1 MTVTTESSLL
11 PVSFEAPL
19 VNPSPGGLYAA
30 TSWTE
35 TPPDEPSRFITS
47 GVQIRPHNYGGGS
60 AFGIWTADWC
70 AQPDDLTEDDLKAG
84 TRPTGL
90 EAFDPVT
97 VWAYDECDM
106 TAPSQAEV
114 QTRVQQNLR
123 LLESVAVEREFSA
136 RLKADAGAATSVVDV
151 TAAVAALEAEF
162 AVTNTVGFIH
172 ANPALASAAAAAN
185 LIIRTGS
192 ALRTPLGHLWVF
204 GGGYVDG
211 LGQTLVATSPTFGW
225 RDQPTVRPAFET
237 KHNTYAAIAER
248 SVVVGYEAA
257 VSAVK
262 IGSGTP

>member
-11 PVSFEAPL
+11 PEFFEAPL

-47 GVQIRPHNYGGGS
+47 GVEIRPHNYGGLDS
-60 AFGIWTADWC
+60 FGIWTADWC
-70 AQPDDLTEDDLKAG
+70 AQPDDLTDTDIKDG

-106 TAPSQAEV
+106 TPQSQLEV

-123 LLESVAVEREFSA
+123 LLESVAVEREFAA
-136 RLKADAGAATSVVDV
+136 RAKADAGAATSVADV
-151 TAAVAALEAEF
+151 TAAVAALEAAF
-162 AVTNTVGFIH
+162 ALTNTVGFIH
-172 ANPALASAAAAAN
+172 ASPALASAAAEAN
-185 LIIRTGS
+185 LLVRGG
-192 ALRTPLGHLWVF
+192 AGLRTPLGHLWVF

-211 LGQTLVATSPTFGW
+211 LGSTLVATSPTFGW

-237 KHNTYAAIAER
+237 KHSTYAAIAER

-257 VSAVK
+257 VVAVK
-262 IGSGTP
+262 IGGATP